1 MKVNFTLKIYS
12 LFALMMLSVL
22 GFSQTNALKL
32 TINHKLGA
40 SPFAYNQV
48 AHNNLG
54 TNFNVNLLM
63 YYISKVKIV
72 HDKGKVTSLDNLYIL
87 VDASKP
93 TSINLGDLA
102 IDSVEKIQFSIGVNT
117 PQNNQ
122 DPTAWP
128 EDHALA
134 PKSPSMHWGWSAGY
148 RFMVMEGTTGDG
160 LNKMF
165 QIHGLGNINYFQT
178 EVATSG
184 TKEGNVINIALDA
197 DYTKVLKNIPL
208 WNGVISHG
216 ETDESVTALQNCR
229 DYVFSLAG
237 QTLSKPSINYSNE
250 FVVFPNPSNGSFEV
264 KSNVNWDCVKI
275 VNQLGQ
281 TVLQGDNNTQLNIS
295 NSGVYFLHFEKEG
308 QFLGTKLIS
317 IQ

>member
-1 MKVNFTLKIYS
+1 
-12 LFALMMLSVL
+12 
-22 GFSQTNALKL
+22 
-32 TINHKLGA
+32 
-40 SPFAYNQV
+40 
-48 AHNNLG
+48 
-54 TNFNVNLLM
+54 M

-93 TSINLGDLA
+93 TSINLGDLT

-178 EVATSG
+178 EVATSA

-229 DYVFSLAG
+229 DYVFSPAG
-237 QTLSKPSINYSNE
+237 QALSKPSINHSNE

-264 KSNVNWDCVKI
+264 KSYVNWDCVKI

-281 TVLQGDNNTQLNIS
+281 TVFQGNNNSQLNIS
-295 NSGVYFLHFEKEG
+295 NPGVYFLHFEKEG

>member
-1 MKVNFTLKIYS
+1 
-12 LFALMMLSVL
+12 
-22 GFSQTNALKL
+22 
-32 TINHKLGA
+32 
-40 SPFAYNQV
+40 
-48 AHNNLG
+48 
-54 TNFNVNLLM
+54 
-63 YYISKVKIV
+63 
-72 HDKGKVTSLDNLYIL
+72 LDNLYIL

-93 TSINLGDLA
+93 TSINLGDLT

-148 RFMVMEGTTGDG
+148 RFIVMEGTTGDG

-229 DYVFSLAG
+229 DYVFSPAG
-237 QTLSKPSINYSNE
+237 QALSKPSISYSNE

-281 TVLQGDNNTQLNIS
+281 TVLQGDNNSQLNIS

>member
-1 MKVNFTLKIYS
+1 MKVNFTLKYYS
-12 LFALMMLSVL
+12 LFILLGVGFL
-22 GFSQTNALKL
+22 GFSQTYSLKL
-32 TINHKLGA
+32 TINHKLGS

-48 AHNNLG
+48 AYNNLG
-54 TNFNVNLLM
+54 NNFNVNLLM

-102 IDSVEKIQFSIGVNT
+102 IDSLEKIQFSIGVNT

-128 EDHALA
+128 ENHPLA

-148 RFMVMEGTTGDG
+148 RFIVMEGTTGDG
-160 LNKMF
+160 LKQMF
-165 QIHGLGNINYFQT
+165 QIHGLGNVNYFKT

-197 DYTKVLKNIPL
+197 DYTKVLNNIPL

-229 DYVFSLAG
+229 DFVFSPAG
-237 QTLSKPSINYSNE
+237 QALLTPTAEYSND
-250 FVVFPNPSNGSFEV
+250 FVVFPNPNNGVFEI
-264 KSNVNWDCVKI
+264 KSNVDWDGVKI

-281 TVLQGDNNTQLNIS
+281 TVFQGNNNSQLSIS
-295 NSGVYFLHFEKEG
+295 NSGVYFMHFEKNG

-317 IQ
+317 VQ

>member
-237 QTLSKPSINYSNE
+237 QALSKPSISYSNE

-281 TVLQGDNNTQLNIS
+281 TVLQGNNNSQLNIS
-295 NSGVYFLHFEKEG
+295 NPGVYFLHFEKEG